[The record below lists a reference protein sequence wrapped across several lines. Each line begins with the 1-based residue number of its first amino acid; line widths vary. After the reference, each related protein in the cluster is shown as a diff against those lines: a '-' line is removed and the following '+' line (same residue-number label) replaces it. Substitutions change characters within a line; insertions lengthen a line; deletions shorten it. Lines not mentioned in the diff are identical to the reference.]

1 LIGLPNS
8 EEIIFSLSLLWGA
21 CLVDQKEGILSW
33 RRRREEDEGRGDE
46 RKREGGLWN

>member
-1 LIGLPNS
+1 
-8 EEIIFSLSLLWGA
+8 
-21 CLVDQKEGILSW
+21 LSW